1 MFVQRILPAIL
12 VVIPAAV
19 VATVH
24 GGRSEP
30 AVDQCRTRPG
40 LATAQGMHWYYRLD
54 HVTRRQCWYLGSASA
69 GRHANANAPELSA
82 VAPTVPVPPQKP
94 AAVGTPQA
102 PQWQAADM
110 TPQEVVSAA
119 AVSLVELPVRN
130 EQDAAD
136 FATRWPNLPL
146 TDISSVNFAKENQI
160 GAGASRLSSSY
171 AEKSA
176 DEDALPDMPLTWPV
190 VEAATARP
198 GTSIAAA
205 VEPLYLAGG
214 AVMALLFLAGWSF
227 GQVRGRRIHI
237 ASAPR
242 VAAPTADRPI
252 HAKAD
257 GGRSWSGGH
266 SSTIESSGVVTVR
279 PAVRGRPTPTDPA
292 RDLKKSLGELMRDL
306 HRAGAAADARPSPVR
321 KPRHLIAAAQK
332 TRPLETVD

>member
-40 LATAQGMHWYYRLD
+40 LSTAQGTHWYYRLD
-54 HVTRRQCWYLGSASA
+54 HKTRRQCWYLGSASA
-69 GRHANANAPELSA
+69 GRHANANAPEVSV
-82 VAPTVPVPPQKP
+82 VAPMVPVPPQKP

-102 PQWQAADM
+102 SQWQAADM
-110 TPQEVVSAA
+110 TPQEVISAA

-130 EQDAAD
+130 EQDAVD

-171 AEKSA
+171 AENSA
-176 DEDALPDMPLTWPV
+176 DEDALPDAPLTWPV
-190 VEAATARP
+190 VEAVTARP
-198 GTSIAAA
+198 GTSIATA

-237 ASAPR
+237 EPAPTVSAPI
-242 VAAPTADRPI
+242 AAKGRQSSP
-252 HAKAD
+252 D
-257 GGRSWSGGH
+257 GH
-266 SSTIESSGVVTVR
+266 DSTIERSVVARTS
-279 PAVRGRPTPTDPA
+279 PAVRGRPIPTDPA

-306 HRAGAAADARPSPVR
+306 HRAGAAADARPLPVR
-321 KPRHLIAAAQK
+321 KPKHRIAAAQK

>member
-54 HVTRRQCWYLGSASA
+54 HVTRRQCWYLGSAGA

-110 TPQEVVSAA
+110 TPQEFVSAA

-227 GQVRGRRIHI
+227 GQVRGRRIYV
-237 ASAPR
+237 APAPTVSAPI
-242 VAAPTADRPI
+242 AAKGRQSSP
-252 HAKAD
+252 D
-257 GGRSWSGGH
+257 GH
-266 SSTIESSGVVTVR
+266 DSTIERGVVARTR
-279 PAVRGRPTPTDPA
+279 SAVRGRPTPTDPA

>member
-40 LATAQGMHWYYRLD
+40 LATAQGTHWYYRLD

-69 GRHANANAPELSA
+69 GRHANASAPEVSA
-82 VAPTVPVPPQKP
+82 VAPMVPVPPQKP
-94 AAVGTPQA
+94 AAAGTPQA

-227 GQVRGRRIHI
+227 GQVRGRRIYV
-237 ASAPR
+237 APAPTVSAPI
-242 VAAPTADRPI
+242 AAKGRQSSP
-252 HAKAD
+252 D
-257 GGRSWSGGH
+257 GH
-266 SSTIESSGVVTVR
+266 DSTIERGVVARTR
-279 PAVRGRPTPTDPA
+279 SAVRSRPTPTDPA

-306 HRAGAAADARPSPVR
+306 HRAGAAADARPLPVR
-321 KPRHLIAAAQK
+321 KPNHLIAAAQK